1 MHQVLHAMEAIQR
14 GHDFQ
19 SGFIVR
25 CEIDSKRIVA
35 RGSADATDQ
44 NRLHFRE
51 VEEVKLPNHKNV
63 LEAAVAME
71 TTQQRILS
79 LIKEGTLAAVN
90 VGKGSMRPRWMIPNE
105 AIEKF
110 RPQTQVVTDRPQRP
124 KKRHV

>member
-1 MHQVLHAMEAIQR
+1 MHQVLHAMEASQ
-14 GHDFQ
+14 GGYDFQ
-19 SGFIVR
+19 SGFVIR
-25 CEIDSKRIVA
+25 CSVNSK
-35 RGSADATDQ
+35 GSVTRSSTAATDQ

>member
-1 MHQVLHAMEAIQR
+1 MHQVLHAMDASQ
-14 GHDFQ
+14 GGYDFQ
-19 SGFIVR
+19 SGFVIR
-25 CEIDSKRIVA
+25 CSVDSQRTVA
-35 RGSADATDQ
+35 VCPADATNQ

-79 LIKEGTLAAVN
+79 LIKEGSLAAVN
-90 VGKGSMRPRWMIPNE
+90 VGKGSVRPRWMIPNE

-124 KKRHV
+124 KKRHI